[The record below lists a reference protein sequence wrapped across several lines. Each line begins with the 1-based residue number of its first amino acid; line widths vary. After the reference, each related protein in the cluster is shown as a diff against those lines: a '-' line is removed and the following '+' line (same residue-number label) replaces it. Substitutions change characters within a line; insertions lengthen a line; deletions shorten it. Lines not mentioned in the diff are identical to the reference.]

1 MHLQVGEDNL
11 VGFFY
16 FLSIT
21 DLERKEEQ
29 PAKMFHIVVFG
40 VSKVNSEERFA
51 MHGIKILENMARNR
65 WDILQFSNQY

>member
-1 MHLQVGEDNL
+1 
-11 VGFFY
+11 
-16 FLSIT
+16 
-21 DLERKEEQ
+21 
-29 PAKMFHIVVFG
+29 MFHIVVFG